1 MYNSIFLN
9 FLNFYII
16 TINNI
21 TYINIKIINYIK
33 IINFE
38 LQLTLIIIIDIIKV

>member
-38 LQLTLIIIIDIIKV
+38 L